1 MKLPVNIVIPD
12 EKLTGYLLFPRIWND
27 KSKFL
32 SQAGFTSTNSGRLKK
47 ELALQKELA
56 TLAQK
61 AEAVEDGVN
70 EYGIFY
76 RTDGELTGPN
86 GRSLPVTA
94 IWMRRETDGVVCF
107 ITLKPRREK

>member
-1 MKLPVNIVIPD
+1 MKLPVNLVIPD
-12 EKLTGYLLFPRIWND
+12 EKLTSYLLVPRIWND

-32 SQAGFTSTNSGRLKK
+32 SQAGFTSTNPGSLK
-47 ELALQKELA
+47 KELA

-76 RTDGELTGPN
+76 RIDGELTGPN

>member
-12 EKLTGYLLFPRIWND
+12 EKLTGYLLVPRIWND
-27 KSKFL
+27 KSKSL
-32 SQAGFTSTNSGRLKK
+32 SQTGFTSTNPGRLK
-47 ELALQKELA
+47 KELA

-86 GRSLPVTA
+86 GRSLPVTV
-94 IWMRRETDGVVCF
+94 IWMRRKTDGVVCF
-107 ITLKPRREK
+107 TTLKPRREK